1 MNQIPGLA
9 RAGQPHYARG
19 SRLITWPT
27 FWREAIDSSL
37 SLRREVKCW
46 HIDGQRCPLVNK
58 TMTSRQKLYLSRTKT
73 TNGVVW
79 PSIVENYRTLT
90 SLSGKAACSRQ
101 LLSMF
106 EWRCLFTLEVNI
118 AIDTDKSIY
127 TVPLQLLESRCC
139 SCCMKIEEYS
149 GVIEILLSVGH
160 CQFLK
165 YDVSPLWLAS
175 TYNKNMLHG
184 FTFSI
189 HVYETSLDQVI

>member
-1 MNQIPGLA
+1 MSNFTLGNTCWPKTRRIYGTQRKPVLSINFWTFKSVFSTGMNQIPGLA

-79 PSIVENYRTLT
+79 PSIVENYRTLS

-118 AIDTDKSIY
+118 AIDTDKGIY

-139 SCCMKIEEYS
+139 SCCM
-149 GVIEILLSVGH
+149 
-160 CQFLK
+160 
-165 YDVSPLWLAS
+165 
-175 TYNKNMLHG
+175 
-184 FTFSI
+184 
-189 HVYETSLDQVI
+189 